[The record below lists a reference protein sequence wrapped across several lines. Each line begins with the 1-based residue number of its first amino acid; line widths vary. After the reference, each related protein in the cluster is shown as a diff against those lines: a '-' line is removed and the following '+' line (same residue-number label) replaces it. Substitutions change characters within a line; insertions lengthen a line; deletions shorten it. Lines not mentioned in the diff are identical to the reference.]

1 MTIQISTTPLSGQD
15 REDDRQDHHHDLDR
29 HQRLALGQDIG
40 QRRRRTA
47 RGGATGRNW
56 AADTMPSQS
65 GSPPVSSRT
74 SHAWATCCIQVPTR
88 ETAWPA
94 KKSR

>member
-1 MTIQISTTPLSGQD
+1 M
-15 REDDRQDHHHDLDR
+15 
-29 HQRLALGQDIG
+29 
-40 QRRRRTA
+40 TA
-47 RGGATGRNW
+47 RTIITTWTAISVWRLGRTSASTPANSPRRMTGRNW

-88 ETAWPA
+88 EMAWPA